1 MAFSQRPQII
11 LNDTDRH
18 RLDAIIA
25 APTSPQKHVWRAR
38 MILELGAGCGL
49 AETMRRTGLSKPT
62 VWRWWDRVLVEG
74 VDGLLR
80 DRPHR
85 RGQPPV
91 SENQVKALVDW
102 AMSPPPPH
110 RTHGTLKAMAHA
122 VGLAI
127 STVHGIL
134 NRHGLKPHRVK
145 TFKLSNDPRFGIK
158 AQDVVGLSMNP
169 PDHAVVLSV
178 DEKTQIQALGRT
190 QTPLPLQPGQAETCT
205 HDDQRNG
212 TTTLL
217 AALDVA
223 TGTVVGQMTQQHRS
237 EDFCA
242 FLDHV
247 ATGLDP
253 TKDVHVILDK
263 LSAHKSARVHAWLK
277 AHPNWTFHFTPTSAS
292 WMNAVEGVFSKLAR
306 QRLKN
311 AICDSREACI
321 AAVEDDIAHHNAH
334 DAQPFRWSRDPK
346 DLIAAWKRGHQ
357 KLQNRNPHKESY
369 H

>member
-1 MAFSQRPQII
+1 
-11 LNDTDRH
+11 
-18 RLDAIIA
+18 
-25 APTSPQKHVWRAR
+25 
-38 MILELGAGCGL
+38 
-49 AETMRRTGLSKPT
+49 
-62 VWRWWDRVLVEG
+62 
-74 VDGLLR
+74 
-80 DRPHR
+80 
-85 RGQPPV
+85 
-91 SENQVKALVDW
+91 
-102 AMSPPPPH
+102 MSPPPPH
-110 RTHGTLKAMAHA
+110 RTHWTLKALAHA

-190 QTPLPLQPGQAETCT
+190 QTPLPLQPGQAETRT

-212 TTTLL
+212 TATLL

-237 EDFCA
+237 EDVCA

-253 TKDVHVILDK
+253 TKEVHVILDN
-263 LSAHKSARVHAWLK
+263 LSAHTSARVHAWLK

-311 AICDSREACI
+311 AIFDSLEACI